1 VNPLSSDLDA
11 MRQTLLYS
19 GLEAIAYNQ
28 NRRSA
33 DLKFYEFG
41 KVYSTKDDKY
51 IETQRFQCI
60 HNRCQHCRAM
70 EPKAKAG
77 NRSTT

>member
-1 VNPLSSDLDA
+1 
-11 MRQTLLYS
+11 MLYS

-41 KVYSTKDDKY
+41 KVYSVKDDKY
-51 IETQRFQCI
+51 IETQRFSVFI
-60 HNRCQHCRAM
+60 TGANYCRAM

-77 NRSTT
+77 IVLQFKSYC